1 MMNKSFLKK
10 LGLVVV
16 VVALVLSASQSAE
29 GGWNEG
35 YDAYMRDDFTTALK
49 EFRPLA
55 EQGNASAQFNL
66 GLMYRKGWGVPKDY
80 VLAYM
85 WFNISATNGDKD
97 VEKSRDIVEKKM
109 TPQQIADAQKLSREW
124 LEKHKKK

>member
-1 MMNKSFLKK
+1 MYDEGHGVLKDDKLAVKWYRKS
-10 LGLVVV
+10 
-16 VVALVLSASQSAE
+16 A
-29 GGWNEG
+29 
-35 YDAYMRDDFTTALK
+35 D
-49 EFRPLA
+49 
-55 EQGNASAQFNL
+55 QGNALAQFNL

-124 LEKHKKK
+124 LEKHRKK